1 MRALLALAGTL
12 AALVATPAFSV
23 GPVAD
28 CLVLGDHLAQNLGTH
43 LACDTQAKQNR
54 TPSQALSSLR
64 GPVLTPLTVLGFA
77 TLETSAQGLSELRAN
92 LWGRVIWVAPTNSAS
107 VARNV
112 AEDHEDVVI
121 VRPEQFQRRGS
132 TLPTLEG
139 YRWLARQ
146 VEKERD
152 FSPH

>member
-1 MRALLALAGTL
+1 
-12 AALVATPAFSV
+12 V
-23 GPVAD
+23 
-28 CLVLGDHLAQNLGTH
+28 
-43 LACDTQAKQNR
+43 
-54 TPSQALSSLR
+54 
-64 GPVLTPLTVLGFA
+64 
-77 TLETSAQGLSELRAN
+77 
-92 LWGRVIWVAPTNSAS
+92 VAPTNSAS

>member
-1 MRALLALAGTL
+1 M
-12 AALVATPAFSV
+12 VARCFVFGAEV
-23 GPVAD
+23 
-28 CLVLGDHLAQNLGTH
+28 
-43 LACDTQAKQNR
+43 KQLMTAR
-54 TPSQALSSLR
+54 GTPS
-64 GPVLTPLTVLGFA
+64 PHPLGQV
-77 TLETSAQGLSELRAN
+77 
-92 LWGRVIWVAPTNSAS
+92 VAPTNSAS